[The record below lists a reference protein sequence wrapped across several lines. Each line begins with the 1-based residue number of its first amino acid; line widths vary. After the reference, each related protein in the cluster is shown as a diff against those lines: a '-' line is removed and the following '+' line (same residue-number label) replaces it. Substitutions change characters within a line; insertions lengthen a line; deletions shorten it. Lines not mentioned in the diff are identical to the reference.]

1 MKLNAPKQVTW
12 LVALVLALIG
22 LIFGL
27 FDIQGLGFLT
37 DYAFLWAFLA
47 AALLLLATWF
57 EGL

>member
-1 MKLNAPKQVTW
+1 MKLNAPKQTTW
-12 LVALVLALIG
+12 YVALVLALLG

-27 FDIQGLGFLT
+27 FDIPAVQFLT
-37 DYAFLWAFLA
+37 EYAWLWAFLA